1 MSEYLNVAEAA
12 KLGKLGIST
21 LNKKR
26 ITGGG
31 PYFLKIGRRV
41 FYPLDN
47 FEAWLRSH
55 RRTSTSDTG
64 AKAA

>member
-1 MSEYLNVAEAA
+1 MSEYLNIAEAA
-12 KLGKLGIST
+12 TLANLGTST

-31 PYFLKIGRRV
+31 PDFLKIGRRV
-41 FYPLDN
+41 VYPRDS

-55 RRTSTSDTG
+55 RRTSTSDPG

>member
-12 KLGKLGIST
+12 KFANLGAST

-26 ITGGG
+26 LTGGG
-31 PYFLKIGRRV
+31 PEYLKIGRRV
-41 FYPLDN
+41 VYPRDS

-55 RRTSTSDTG
+55 QRTSTSDTG
-64 AKAA
+64 AKAT